1 MPDKDKIELTHSLES
16 DQLDWLSEIIQEYD
30 LPDESKAIRI
40 LLDYAIEDA
49 DKDEIFSP
57 DNMRCNYCG

>member
-1 MPDKDKIELTHSLES
+1 MADKNKIELTLSLES
-16 DQLDWLSEIIQEYD
+16 DHLDWLSEIIQDYD

-49 DKDEIFSP
+49 DKDEVFSP
-57 DNMRCNYCG
+57 DNMRCKHC